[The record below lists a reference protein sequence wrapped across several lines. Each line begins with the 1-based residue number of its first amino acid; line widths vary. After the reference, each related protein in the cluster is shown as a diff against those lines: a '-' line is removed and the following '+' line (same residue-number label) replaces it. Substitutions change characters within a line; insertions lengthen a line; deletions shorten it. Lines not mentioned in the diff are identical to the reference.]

1 MSNFTAD
8 LALAQSMADA
18 ADAISLSRFMALD
31 LTVETKPDRSPVTD
45 ADRAVELALK
55 AILAEHRPAD
65 SIIGEEFGST
75 TGHSEPTD
83 TASPTEGALPTG
95 KREWIIDPIDGTA
108 NFMRGVPVWASL
120 IALAVDGKP
129 VVSVVSAPALGRRW
143 WATPEVGAFTRDV
156 GGGVRGIS
164 VSKISELENASF
176 SYNNLQLW
184 DSEGYLDELMK
195 LSRQVWR
202 TRAYGDFLSYMFLAE
217 GSLEIV
223 AEHDLKVYDIA
234 ALVPIV
240 EQAGGQFSAFDAPL
254 TQASSSVLATNGKLH
269 KAVQTQLTR

>member
-1 MSNFTAD
+1 
-8 LALAQSMADA
+8 MADA
-18 ADAISLSRFMALD
+18 ADQIALARFMALD
-31 LTVETKPDRSPVTD
+31 LNVETKPDRSPVTD

-65 SIIGEEFGST
+65 SIIGEEFGSSD
-75 TGHSEPTD
+75 GATD
-83 TASPTEGALPTG
+83 AGEAIG

-120 IALAVDGKP
+120 IALAIDGKP
-129 VVSVVSAPALGRRW
+129 VLSVVSAPALGRRW
-143 WATPEVGAFTRDV
+143 WAAPEVGAFTRDV
-156 GGGVRGIS
+156 SGEVRSIR
-164 VSKISELENASF
+164 VSKISDLEHASF

-184 DSEGYLDELMK
+184 DSEGYLDQLMN
-195 LSRQVWR
+195 LSREVWR

-240 EQAGGQFSAFDAPL
+240 EQAGGEFSAIDGPL

-269 KAVQTQLTR
+269 SVAAAKLARS